1 MRILPA
7 LLLAASL
14 AARPAPLTAASQT
27 DPVSLT
33 GLTAISVVVEDVPS
47 AASRAGLST
56 SALQADAERAL
67 RRAGITITPD
77 SDAYLYIH
85 ILVSESSSGAQP
97 LPYFVEVSL
106 MQEITLP
113 RNVKSRTPLQAP
125 TWTVNR
131 LGAVGPDQL
140 RATLGGRVSQ
150 FVDEFVK
157 AFRAVNPKQ

>member
-1 MRILPA
+1 MRI
-7 LLLAASL
+7 LAASL
-14 AARPAPLTAASQT
+14 LALCVVLLSPLNAASQS

-47 AASRAGLST
+47 AATRAGLST

-67 RRAGITITPD
+67 RQAGITITTD

-85 ILVSESSSGAQP
+85 ILVSESTAPQP

-131 LGAVGPDQL
+131 LGAASPDQL
-140 RATLGGRVSQ
+140 RATVGGRVAQ

-157 AFRAVNPKQ
+157 AFRAVNPKG

>member
-1 MRILPA
+1 MRISPA

-14 AARPAPLTAASQT
+14 IVPAAPTTAAAQS

-47 AASRAGLST
+47 VASRAGLTT

-67 RRAGITITPD
+67 RQAGITITPD

-85 ILVSESSSGAQP
+85 ILVSESSAAQP

-131 LGAVGPDQL
+131 LGAVSQDQL
-140 RATLGGRVSQ
+140 RATIGGRVSQ

-157 AFRAVNPKQ
+157 AFRAVNPKG

>member
-1 MRILPA
+1 MRISPA

-14 AARPAPLTAASQT
+14 VVLLSPLPAAAQS

-47 AASRAGLST
+47 AVSRAGLST
-56 SALQADAERAL
+56 STLQADTERTL
-67 RRAGITITPD
+67 KQAGITVTPD

-85 ILVSESSSGAQP
+85 ILVSESSAAQP

-113 RNVKSRTPLQAP
+113 RSVKSRTPLQAP

-131 LGAVGPDQL
+131 LGTVSQDQL
-140 RATLGGRVSQ
+140 KATLGGRVSQ

-157 AFRAVNPKQ
+157 AFSAVNPKG

>member
-1 MRILPA
+1 MRISLA
-7 LLLAASL
+7 LLLAASSVVL
-14 AARPAPLTAASQT
+14 LSPLKAAAQS

-33 GLTAISVVVEDVPS
+33 GLTVISVVVEDVPS
-47 AASRAGLST
+47 AVSRAGLST
-56 SALQADAERAL
+56 SALQADAERTL
-67 RRAGITITPD
+67 KQAGITVTTD

-85 ILVSESSSGAQP
+85 ILVSESSAAQP

-131 LGAVGPDQL
+131 LGTVSPDQL
-140 RATLGGRVSQ
+140 KATLGGRVTQ

-157 AFRAVNPKQ
+157 AFRAVNPKG

>member
-1 MRILPA
+1 MRISPA
-7 LLLAASL
+7 LLLAAFSL
-14 AARPAPLTAASQT
+14 VVHSAPALAQA

-56 SALQADAERAL
+56 SALQADAERTL
-67 RRAGITITPD
+67 RQAGITVTPD

-85 ILVSESSSGAQP
+85 ILVSESSAAQP

-131 LGAVGPDQL
+131 LGTVSPDQL
-140 RATLGGRVSQ
+140 KATLGGRVSQ

-157 AFRAVNPKQ
+157 AFRAVNPKG